1 MKKIVY
7 LLAFLLV
14 SLTSVGQVVN
24 FSGTWALNKAKSTLN
39 DQFSMAPG
47 KMILVQNANDFAAEK
62 HVTFQDQ
69 EFTTNDKFTLDG
81 NECVNVGWMDSKKK
95 SVCKWSEDSKSLTI
109 TSKLPIQDSGE
120 MTIVEIYK
128 IEGDNLKV
136 EVTASS
142 SYGDMAETYLFD
154 KQ

>member
-95 SVCKWSEDSKSLTI
+95 SVCIIDHH
-109 TSKLPIQDSGE
+109 Q
-120 MTIVEIYK
+120 
-128 IEGDNLKV
+128 
-136 EVTASS
+136 
-142 SYGDMAETYLFD
+142 
-154 KQ
+154 